1 MGQTVRTTGT
11 TSQSRELGRRAEAL
25 SFWQLSRSSGRSVP
39 IGHGLGPEGAQ
50 GTAGNQMALEV
61 EGGGMHRNEALQAF
75 EVWKQETFIR
85 MAA

>member
-1 MGQTVRTTGT
+1 MAWARKVR
-11 TSQSRELGRRAEAL
+11 RVR
-25 SFWQLSRSSGRSVP
+25 
-39 IGHGLGPEGAQ
+39 PEGAQ